1 MKYLRKFN
9 ESISQVTD
17 FEEIKMKLKSAE
29 NLFFSEY
36 SLELTP
42 DGRVVYNG
50 DLKMNQEIL
59 DLVGGEGTKHFPLKI
74 DEVTGSMFRGSLRVM
89 AKITT
94 LEGFPKYVNGSLECR
109 GTLLSSLVGCPQK
122 IGGTFYMETRS
133 NIKTLEGGPM
143 IVGGNYDV
151 SEIGLESLVGAPRV
165 VHWDFECIENN
176 ITDLVG
182 APEEVGRDFICSINE
197 KLTSLRGC
205 PKRIGGDF
213 ILNLCPNLWDPTGL
227 RDCEIDG
234 QLSLDDYLSLSR
246 VINLFPTVK
255 DFQNSLDYNY
265 IKGPDRIDL
274 FKFREALDELDI
286 NYIDMMR
293 KRFEAMDF
301 ISIGKYKFVDQEGR
315 YVNFDGKLIK

>member
-29 NLFFSEY
+29 KLFFSDY

-50 DLKMNQEIL
+50 DLRIDQEFL
-59 DLVGGEGTKHFPLKI
+59 DLVGGRGTNYFPLKI
-74 DEVTGSMFRGSLRVM
+74 DEVTGSMFRGSLRVI

-94 LEGFPKYVNGSLECR
+94 LEGFPKYVNGGLECR
-109 GTLLSSLVGCPQK
+109 GTLLSSLVGCPQE
-122 IGGTFYMETRS
+122 IGGTFYMESRS
-133 NIKTLEGGPM
+133 NIKTLEGGPVK
-143 IVGGNYDV
+143 VGGNYDV

-165 VHWDFECIENN
+165 VHWDFECVDNK

-182 APEEVGRDFICSINE
+182 SPEEVGRDFICSINE

-227 RDCEIDG
+227 RDCEIG
-234 QLSLDDYLSLSR
+234 GELSLYRNFSLSR
-246 VINLFPTVK
+246 VVDLFPTVK

-274 FKFREALDELDI
+274 FKFREALDELEIDYLRNCRENPGWMDI
-286 NYIDMMR
+286 Q
-293 KRFEAMDF
+293 
-301 ISIGKYKFVDQEGR
+301 SIGNYNFVDGHGR
-315 YVNFDGKLIK
+315 RVNFYGEFIN

>member
-29 NLFFSEY
+29 KLFFSDY
-36 SLELTP
+36 SLDLTP

-50 DLKMNQEIL
+50 DLRIDQEIL
-59 DLVGGEGTKHFPLKI
+59 DLLGGKGTKHFPLKI
-74 DEVTGSMFRGSLRVM
+74 DEVTGSTFRGSLRVI

-94 LEGFPKYVNGSLECR
+94 LVGFPKYVSGGLECW
-109 GTLLSSLVGCPQK
+109 GTSLSSLVGCPQEV
-122 IGGTFYMETRS
+122 GGLFYVETRS
-133 NIKTLEGGPM
+133 KIKTLEGGPV

-165 VHWDFECIENN
+165 VHWDFECIEND

-182 APEEVGRDFICSINE
+182 SPEEVGLDFHCSVNE

-205 PKRIGGDF
+205 PKTIGGDF

-227 RDCEIDG
+227 RDCEING
-234 QLSLDDYLSLSR
+234 QLSLDENSSLSR
-246 VINLFPTVK
+246 VINLFPTLK

-274 FKFREALDELDI
+274 FKFREALDELEID
-286 NYIDMMR
+286 YIRNCRKKTSSMDMV
-293 KRFEAMDF
+293 
-301 ISIGKYKFVDQEGR
+301 SIGNYNFVDEKGR
-315 YVNFDGKLIK
+315 RVNFQGELIK